1 VLSLL
6 TQQAVDFV
14 TYS

>member
-1 VLSLL
+1 LSLL
-6 TQQAVDFV
+6 TQQAVDLV